1 MKEFMNTI
9 TIIFIILFAISYFRF
24 VLDSNIIN
32 LGYTI
37 ITLDMATMLIIIKY
51 INKNKGDD

>member
-9 TIIFIILFAISYFRF
+9 TIIFIILFSISYFRF

-37 ITLDMATMLIIIKY
+37 ITLDMVTMLIIIKY